1 MTEMLINGEAF
12 AVRVEG
18 NETAPVL
25 MLAHALGNDM
35 QVFDWIIP
43 ELVKHFRVVRYD
55 ARGHGASVVT
65 PGPYSLEELGT
76 DALNI
81 MAALGLEKVNWIG
94 LSMGSMVGLWLLTH
108 APEKIGK
115 AVLANTAAQLG
126 SAEMWNERI
135 RTVEEEGLDVLA
147 PSILENW
154 FTKGFREHHSERVE
168 RVWEML
174 LRTPARGYA
183 GACAALRDM
192 DQREDIRAITNPVL
206 VIVGRHDPVT
216 TPGLGALVASAIS
229 GAKLVT
235 LATAHMSCVEEPE
248 AFTQASIEFLMAE
261 APMLTEEGTEH
272 QVTPEVVAE
281 APPAL
286 KKPRKPRP
294 TKLEVHEAYIDDA
307 PTAEESEAAHHANGE
322 AHAAHADV
330 DVDAEDYA
338 SAPVVEAPAPRKPR
352 RPKAAKAP
360 AAKAAPVAEPAPT
373 AAPAARPRRAAAKKA
388 APRKAA
394 AKKTTARKAPARKAP
409 AKKSS
414 ARKAV
419 RSSARKAIGASARKA
434 VKKAAPKK
442 SARGTA
448 STRKVASARKAV
460 AKKTVAKKSAV
471 RKSAV
476 KKSAAKKAPVRKIA
490 AKKATVRKA
499 VVKKTQA
506 KKAVRKTAA
515 KKTTSRKPMPRRVP
529 GRRPTRKR

>member
-1 MTEMLINGEAF
+1 MLINGEAF
-12 AVRVEG
+12 AVHVEG

-25 MLAHALGNDM
+25 MLAHALGTDM
-35 QVFDWIIP
+35 RVFDWIIP

-65 PGPYSLEELGT
+65 PGPYSIEELGT

-81 MAALGLEKVNWIG
+81 MAALGLEKVNWVG

-192 DQREDIRAITNPVL
+192 DQREDIRSITNPVL

-307 PTAEESEAAHHANGE
+307 PTPEESEAAHHVNGE
-322 AHAAHADV
+322 GHHV

-352 RPKAAKAP
+352 AP
-360 AAKAAPVAEPAPT
+360 RKAKAAPVAEPAPT
-373 AAPAARPRRAAAKKA
+373 AAPAASPRRAAAKKA

-394 AKKTTARKAPARKAP
+394 AAKKSTARKAPARKAP

-419 RSSARKAIGASARKA
+419 RSSARKAVGASARKA

-471 RKSAV
+471 RKSAA
-476 KKSAAKKAPVRKIA
+476 KKSAAKKAPIRKIA

-515 KKTTSRKPMPRRVP
+515 KKTSSRKPMARRVP

>member
-12 AVRVEG
+12 EVRAEG

-25 MLAHALGNDM
+25 MLAHSLGTDM
-35 QVFDWIIP
+35 RIFDWIVP
-43 ELVKHFRVVRYD
+43 ELSKHFRVVRYD
-55 ARGHGASVVT
+55 ARGHGRSVVT
-65 PGPYSLEELGT
+65 PGPYSIEELGA

-94 LSMGSMVGLWLLTH
+94 LSMGSMVGLWLLSH

-135 RTVEEEGLDVLA
+135 RVVEEEGLDVLA

-154 FTKGFREHHSERVE
+154 FTKDFREHHSERVE

-174 LRTPARGYA
+174 LRTPAHGYA

-192 DQREDIRAITNPVL
+192 DQREEIRSITNPVL

-229 GAKLVT
+229 GAKLAT

-248 AFTQASIEFLMAE
+248 AFTQATIEFLMAE

-272 QVTPEVVAE
+272 QVTPEVPAE
-281 APPAL
+281 TPPPP
-286 KKPRKPRP
+286 KKLRKPRA

-307 PTAEESEAAHHANGE
+307 PTPAESAAAHMNGE
-322 AHAAHADV
+322 AHAA
-330 DVDAEDYA
+330 DVDAEDHA
-338 SAPVVEAPAPRKPR
+338 SAPVVQAPAPRKPR
-352 RPKAAKAP
+352 RPKTAAKAP
-360 AAKAAPVAEPAPT
+360 AAKAAPAAEPEAAPV
-373 AAPAARPRRAAAKKA
+373 PAARPRRAAAKKA

-394 AKKTTARKAPARKAP
+394 AAKKSPARKAPARKTP

-414 ARKAV
+414 ARKA
-419 RSSARKAIGASARKA
+419 IG
-434 VKKAAPKK
+434 KKAAPKK
-442 SARGTA
+442 AARRVG
-448 STRKVASARKAV
+448 SARKAV
-460 AKKTVAKKSAV
+460 AKKTVARKAVGRKTVAKKSIA

-490 AKKATVRKA
+490 AKKAAVRKA

-506 KKAVRKTAA
+506 KKAVRKSAA